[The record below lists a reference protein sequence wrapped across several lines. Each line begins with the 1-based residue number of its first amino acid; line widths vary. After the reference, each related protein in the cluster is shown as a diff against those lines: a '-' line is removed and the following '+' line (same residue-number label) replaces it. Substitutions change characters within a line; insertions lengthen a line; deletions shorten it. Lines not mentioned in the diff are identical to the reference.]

1 MYSWVCWGAGTTQ
14 RPCSR
19 VKQPWVINSMHCLG
33 HYEYL
38 FIAHFDPVSGV
49 KHLTCLLLRK
59 SCVID
64 LVMSGGWYC
73 IIDQIINR
81 YNWVAPGA
89 DMQRVFW
96 VVQDSSIGDVF
107 SDWVS
112 EWCFFISTSSEHY
125 RAVKDKDK
133 PSVNSYQAEVRPRFR
148 SLLKLLCLMLNWTD
162 WCKSN

>member
-1 MYSWVCWGAGTTQ
+1 M
-14 RPCSR
+14 
-19 VKQPWVINSMHCLG
+19 
-33 HYEYL
+33 YL

-89 DMQRVFW
+89 DMQRVFL

-107 SDWVS
+107 SD
-112 EWCFFISTSSEHY
+112 
-125 RAVKDKDK
+125 
-133 PSVNSYQAEVRPRFR
+133 
-148 SLLKLLCLMLNWTD
+148 
-162 WCKSN
+162 